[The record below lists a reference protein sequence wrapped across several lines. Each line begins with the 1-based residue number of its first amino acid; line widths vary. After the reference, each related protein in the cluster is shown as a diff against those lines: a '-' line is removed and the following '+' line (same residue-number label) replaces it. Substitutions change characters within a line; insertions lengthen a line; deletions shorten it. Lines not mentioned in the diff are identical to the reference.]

1 MLIFE
6 ETSCTM
12 ISWFWKIIKNYY
24 GGRVITCCSATL
36 FPAPPYGPYASSK
49 CALQAYASI
58 SRYELEPYGVVVAV
72 LFPGSFQ
79 TDLHVT
85 RELHQMI
92 DALWNR
98 SSQEM
103 RNEYGN
109 DFDAKDFFML
119 LMSFINT
126 SCYLLFI

>member
-1 MLIFE
+1 MAVESSRVVVRRCFQHRLMGPMLLQNVLFKL
-6 ETSCTM
+6 M
-12 ISWFWKIIKNYY
+12 LA
-24 GGRVITCCSATL
+24 SA
-36 FPAPPYGPYASSK
+36 G
-49 CALQAYASI
+49 I
-58 SRYELEPYGVVVAV
+58 EYELEPYGVVVAV